1 MDSNDNNTIYVLL
14 FFLLNKEMQIC
25 ITRSPVDSENL
36 FSYLHSLVISHPCLI
51 NKSEGPPE
59 VEIERT

>member
-1 MDSNDNNTIYVLL
+1 MDSNDNNTLYVLL

-25 ITRSPVDSENL
+25 ITKSPVDSENL
-36 FSYLHSLVISHPCLI
+36 FSYLHSLAISQPCLV
-51 NKSEGPPE
+51 NKSEGAPE